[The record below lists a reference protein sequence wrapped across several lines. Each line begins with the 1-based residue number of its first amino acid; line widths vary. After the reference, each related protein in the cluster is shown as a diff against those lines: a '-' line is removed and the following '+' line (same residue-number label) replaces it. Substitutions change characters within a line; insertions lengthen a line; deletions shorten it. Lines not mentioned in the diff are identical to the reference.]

1 VFASNIFLS
10 IQDSWGG
17 KEGFIPPLLSSAPI
31 CSIEIEDLSDL
42 EDDNSNSD
50 PSGFSRNKDPFLPPG
65 TVTQLADISNVQEDA
80 ECIRSE
86 FLNPPSSATQDSKVS
101 ELKEVAQYI
110 NIHKL
115 MNPSINPADYS
126 PQVNRTRQRLERV
139 KGKKDEFSLD
149 DSGHTKV
156 SLLEERLRASA
167 YRGPRPTKDG
177 AVLKGVMKTGTR
189 QSHRP
194 LSCETSASLDI
205 SINSSPM
212 PGRDVG
218 DIPTTMRRCA
228 FSFVDIREHE
238 RIAGDNPCVTS
249 GVPLSI
255 GWGYHQHKSIE
266 LDRYELNKGPSRDK
280 IEMMVPAAVRRSMLR
295 DEFGV
300 SVTELNIA
308 TRDVNITKR
317 NRRHTV
323 ATEHLEAWT
332 DVLQSAKRRFHR
344 IVKKTTTA
352 KEQEKLWE
360 EAHKSAMTE
369 YLKTHGADSLG
380 KNPGSAGVGSINK
393 GPTIIP
399 GKNSQF

>member
-17 KEGFIPPLLSSAPI
+17 KEGLIPPLLGSAAI
-31 CSIEIEDLSDL
+31 RSKDREDFLDLSDL
-42 EDDNSNSD
+42 EDDNSISH
-50 PSGFSRNKDPFLPPG
+50 PGGFSRNEDPSG
-65 TVTQLADISNVQEDA
+65 
-80 ECIRSE
+80 
-86 FLNPPSSATQDSKVS
+86 SKVS
-101 ELKEVAQYI
+101 ELKEVAEYI

-115 MNPSINPADYS
+115 MNPSPYANYS
-126 PQVNRTRQRLERV
+126 PQAIRTRERLEKV
-139 KGKKDEFSLD
+139 KRKKNEFSLD
-149 DSGHTKV
+149 ASGHTKV

-189 QSHRP
+189 QIS
-194 LSCETSASLDI
+194 TSMDL

-212 PGRDVG
+212 PGDVG
-218 DIPTTMRRCA
+218 DRPTTMRRCA

-255 GWGYHQHKSIE
+255 GWGYYQNKSIE
-266 LDRYELNKGPSRDK
+266 LDHYELNKGPPRDK
-280 IEMMVPAAVRRSMLR
+280 IEMMVPAAVRRKMLN

-300 SVTELNIA
+300 SVTEINKQM
-308 TRDVNITKR
+308 RDVNITKSQ
-317 NRRHTV
+317 RRQTV
-323 ATEHLEAWT
+323 AFEHMEAWT
-332 DVLQSAKRRFHR
+332 DVLQSAKRKFRR

-360 EAHKSAMTE
+360 EAHKSAMSE
-369 YLKTHGADSLG
+369 YLTTHGADSLG

-393 GPTIIP
+393 GPIINPEKNNQFKGVVEITIQ
-399 GKNSQF
+399 KV